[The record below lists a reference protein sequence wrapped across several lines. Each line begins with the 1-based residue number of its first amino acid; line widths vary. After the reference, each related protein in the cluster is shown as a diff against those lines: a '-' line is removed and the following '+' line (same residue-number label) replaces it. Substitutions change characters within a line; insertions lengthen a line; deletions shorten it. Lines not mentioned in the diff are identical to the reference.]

1 MIMHHHS
8 GKSLLYPS
16 VRDFRLKSWIKALP
30 EQARMM
36 AWTRARTASFRAT
49 CCKYRCLHLFSIYWF
64 TGNKAYLHSL
74 CQNWCMR
81 RKKKTSWFFSR
92 NLLPLL
98 ARLSAILSSQ
108 MLNVCFTNVKGA
120 SSALQGII
128 LKRELPVK
136 YENPLQVQ
144 EIAFDF
150 FFTNV
155 LATKPTRSLS
165 AGITCSLQLFSDMF
179 LERFCYQINHT
190 RGRFCL

>member
-1 MIMHHHS
+1 MVEGQQASELLAVNTGVFIFFFHLLIHW
-8 GKSLLYPS
+8 KQSLLTFAVS
-16 VRDFRLKSWIKALP
+16 KLMHEK
-30 EQARMM
+30 E
-36 AWTRARTASFRAT
+36 
-49 CCKYRCLHLFSIYWF
+49 
-64 TGNKAYLHSL
+64 
-74 CQNWCMR
+74 
-81 RKKKTSWFFSR
+81 KKTSCFFSR

-108 MLNVCFTNVKGA
+108 MLNVCFTNVKGV

-179 LERFCYQINHT
+179 LEWFCYQINHT